1 MTESLTQPDLTPG
14 TLEPTPRPIFVIGAA
29 RSGTT
34 LLQAMLGAHPSIAA
48 LPEMHFWFRIVNL
61 SDHWGDLSDPSR
73 LREVLSEL
81 INLPEGLLDRFG
93 FDVSRLM
100 AHLPAG
106 PLSYASLLDA
116 IGLDL
121 CHREGKTR
129 WSEKTPWQ
137 TAEQIWQLFPNAQV
151 IHLLREPRRTISS
164 TMEMP
169 FNDLPAWKLAEQWD
183 RYTVAN
189 IRSGMA
195 RGAQHY
201 LQVRYEDLVNSPA
214 TTLGL
219 VCSFLIEDFESSM
232 LSHRQETNAVFGG
245 IPAWQA
251 GATAPVRP
259 LGTDSPH
266 LNAVAR
272 ALIALSIRRN
282 AGALG
287 YEAPR
292 RRTIAAGYALWPI
305 TLPARLGGRI
315 RDRRNAG
322 LSPAERY
329 RVINRYTQERV
340 AAALGHPEEGREAP
354 VGTPGPW
361 VKPRRAPAR
370 CPDSGPDSGP
380 GPGAGLRAKTSI

>member
-1 MTESLTQPDLTPG
+1 MTGVSIQADRTRG
-14 TLEPTPRPIFVIGAA
+14 TAERSPRPIFVIGAA

-61 SDHWGDLSDPSR
+61 SDYWGDLSDPSR
-73 LREVLSEL
+73 LREALSEL
-81 INLPEGLLDRFG
+81 INLPAGLLDRFD

-100 AHLPAG
+100 ADLPAG
-106 PLSYASLLDA
+106 PLSYGSLLDA
-116 IGLDL
+116 VGLDL
-121 CHREGKTR
+121 CHREGKRR

-137 TAEQIWQLFPNAQV
+137 TAEQIWQLFPEAQV

-195 RGAQHY
+195 RGSRYY
-201 LQVRYEDLVNSPA
+201 LQVRYEDLVSSPA

-219 VCSFLIEDFESSM
+219 VCSFLVEDFESSM
-232 LSHRQETNAVFGG
+232 LSRRQETTAVFGG
-245 IPAWQA
+245 VPAWQA
-251 GATAPVRP
+251 AASGPVRP
-259 LGTDSPH
+259 LAADDRRLS
-266 LNAVAR
+266 AVQR
-272 ALIALSIRRN
+272 ALIALSIRHN
-282 AGALG
+282 AAALG

-292 RRTIAAGYALWPI
+292 RRTIATGYALWPV

-329 RVINRYTQERV
+329 QVINRYTEERV
-340 AAALGHPEEGREAP
+340 AAALGHPNDSRHAP
-354 VGTPGPW
+354 ALGPRARPE
-361 VKPRRAPAR
+361 PRRSLA
-370 CPDSGPDSGP
+370 SSP
-380 GPGAGLRAKTSI
+380 GMRAETTV

>member
-1 MTESLTQPDLTPG
+1 MGNKMTEISIQPDRIRDN
-14 TLEPTPRPIFVIGAA
+14 LEPAPRPIFVIGAA

-61 SDHWGDLSDPSR
+61 SDYWGDLTDPAR
-73 LREVLSEL
+73 FRDALSEL
-81 INLPEGLLDRFG
+81 VSLPAGLLDRFG

-100 AHLPAG
+100 AHLPGG

-116 IGLDL
+116 VGLDL
-121 CHREGKTR
+121 CRREGKTR

-137 TAEQIWQLFPNAQV
+137 TAEQIWQLFPEAQV

-164 TMEMP
+164 TMGMP

-189 IRSGMA
+189 IRSGTA
-195 RGAQHY
+195 RGTRYY
-201 LQVRYEDLVNSPA
+201 LQVRYEDLVRSPA

-219 VCSFLIEDFESSM
+219 VCSFLVEDFESSM
-232 LSHRQETNAVFGG
+232 LSHRQGTTAVFGG

-251 GATAPVRP
+251 AATGPVRP
-259 LGTDSPH
+259 PEADGPRLS
-266 LNAVAR
+266 AVKR

-282 AGALG
+282 AAALG

-292 RRTIAAGYALWPI
+292 RRTIVAGYALWPI
-305 TLPARLGGRI
+305 TLPARLGWRV
-315 RDRRNAG
+315 RDWRNAG

-329 RVINRYTQERV
+329 RVISRYTEERV
-340 AAALGHPEEGREAP
+340 AAALGHPIEGGVAP
-354 VGTPGPW
+354 AGTPGAR
-361 VKPRRAPAR
+361 VEPRRAPAPAR
-370 CPDSGPDSGP
+370 GI
-380 GPGAGLRAKTSI
+380 RAKTAV